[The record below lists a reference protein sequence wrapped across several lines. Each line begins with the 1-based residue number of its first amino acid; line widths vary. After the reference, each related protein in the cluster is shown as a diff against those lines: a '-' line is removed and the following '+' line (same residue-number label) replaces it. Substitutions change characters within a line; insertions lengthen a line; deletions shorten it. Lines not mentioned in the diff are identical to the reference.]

1 VKSLLAYVR
10 DLIADPL
17 FFRICMFLWGL
28 PFAALS
34 ACALFSWRPS
44 EPLEWLGILLVLALG
59 IFGLVLM
66 FVSVFGSE
74 HSVDKTASAMADGG
88 EIAGLV
94 LAVVA
99 ALFALPIT
107 ILLRALK
114 RRSRKNRT

>member
-1 VKSLLAYVR
+1 KFSCKVEWRRPDVVKSLLAFGR

-17 FFRICMFLWGL
+17 YFRFCMFLWGL

-74 HSVDKTASAMADGG
+74 HSVDKIAIAMADVG
-88 EIAGLV
+88 EIARLV
-94 LAVVA
+94 LAFVA
-99 ALFALPIT
+99 AVIVL
-107 ILLRALK
+107 
-114 RRSRKNRT
+114 

>member
-1 VKSLLAYVR
+1 MYL
-10 DLIADPL
+10 
-17 FFRICMFLWGL
+17 RICMFLWGL

-44 EPLEWLGILLVLALG
+44 GPLEWLGILLVLALG

-74 HSVDKTASAMADGG
+74 HSVDRTASATADGG

-94 LAVVA
+94 FVVVA
-99 ALFALPIT
+99 AIFALPIT

-114 RRSRKNRT
+114 RQSRQNC